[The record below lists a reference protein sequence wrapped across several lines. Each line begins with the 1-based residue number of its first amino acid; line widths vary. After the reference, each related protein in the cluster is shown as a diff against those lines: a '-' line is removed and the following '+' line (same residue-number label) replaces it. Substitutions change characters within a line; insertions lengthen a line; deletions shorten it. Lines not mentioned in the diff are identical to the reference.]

1 MKNRWFEYG
10 LLAVFCL
17 GVFAATFITLELTLG
32 QERPAI
38 DSYSEE
44 RFRQRPPP
52 PRYEEKSMSSNELID
67 LVQNLGPVFVIC
79 MAAFW
84 FIKYQSDRMKEM
96 SDEFNRKDTESD
108 NRLFELVERSN
119 EAMMKITASIDAN
132 TKSMDTLI
140 TAIGGKRLG

>member
-1 MKNRWFEYG
+1 
-10 LLAVFCL
+10 
-17 GVFAATFITLELTLG
+17 
-32 QERPAI
+32 
-38 DSYSEE
+38 
-44 RFRQRPPP
+44 
-52 PRYEEKSMSSNELID
+52 
-67 LVQNLGPVFVIC
+67 

-96 SDEFNRKDTESD
+96 SDEFNKKDTDSD

-140 TAIGGKRLG
+140 TAIGRKGLT

>member
-1 MKNRWFEYG
+1 
-10 LLAVFCL
+10 
-17 GVFAATFITLELTLG
+17 
-32 QERPAI
+32 
-38 DSYSEE
+38 
-44 RFRQRPPP
+44 
-52 PRYEEKSMSSNELID
+52 
-67 LVQNLGPVFVIC
+67 

-96 SDEFNRKDTESD
+96 SDEFNKKDTDSD

-140 TAIGGKRLG
+140 TAIGRKGLG

>member
-1 MKNRWFEYG
+1 MNRWAKYG
-10 LLAVFCL
+10 LVTVFGL
-17 GVFAATFITLELTLG
+17 GVFTATFVTLELTLG
-32 QERPAI
+32 QDHHLDA
-38 DSYSEE
+38 YSEE

-119 EAMMKITASIDAN
+119 EAMMKITTSIDSN

-140 TAIGGKRLG
+140 AAIGRKGFT

>member
-1 MKNRWFEYG
+1 MNRWAKYG
-10 LLAVFCL
+10 LITVFCL
-17 GVFAATFITLELTLG
+17 GVFTATFVTLELTLG
-32 QERPAI
+32 Q
-38 DSYSEE
+38 DHHLDTYSEE

-119 EAMMKITASIDAN
+119 EAMMKITASIDSN

-140 TAIGGKRLG
+140 TAIGRKGLN

>member
-1 MKNRWFEYG
+1 MNRWAKYG
-10 LLAVFCL
+10 LIAVFCL
-17 GVFAATFITLELTLG
+17 GVFTATFVTLELTLG
-32 QERPAI
+32 QDHHLDA
-38 DSYSEE
+38 YSEE

-119 EAMMKITASIDAN
+119 EAMMKITASIDAT
-132 TKSMDTLI
+132 TKSMDNLI
-140 TAIGGKRLG
+140 TNIGRKG